1 MKTIRENSRFRF
13 GWDLIILVLIITS
26 CLLIP
31 FQIAFQNVTTD
42 LSGTE
47 IIYLIDL
54 FFLIDIV
61 LNFFT
66 SYRRKGTEITD
77 QNKASVRYLKTFF
90 FIDLLA
96 NFPLDAFFLMFPNAQ
111 IYSVSLVLILRFPR
125 LLRIVRMFVIF
136 RRWEVQSWSNSGYL
150 RIAKF
155 FTVVMLF
162 THWIACAWYLVAY
175 ISNFPPD
182 CWVVLMGIQDAP
194 VGTRYIRALYWTIVT
209 MTTVGYGDI
218 TPHRDIEY
226 VFTMVVMLLG
236 ASGYA
241 FIIGKI
247 ASLFSNIDAA
257 KANFWNR
264 IEAVNQYLRSR
275 NVPHNINEQVR
286 NYYEYLWAHHRG
298 VKEDTLFDDL
308 PIPFRLDILRYVT
321 RELLEKVP
329 LFKYCSPALRDVL
342 LMALKPQTYAPDGHI
357 AREGEKGKEIYFIS
371 RGKVEI
377 TSNEGQK
384 SHGILEG
391 GDYFGDLSLLLKEK
405 RTASVRA
412 QTYCE
417 IFKLDQ
423 TDFNRIKDEYPEFRD
438 VLTKISSEKTSKTS
452 TLILDGITL

>member
-1 MKTIRENSRFRF
+1 MNTIRENSRFRI
-13 GWDLIILVLIITS
+13 GWDLFVLVLIIAS

-31 FQIAFQNVTTD
+31 FQIAFQHVTNW
-42 LSGTE
+42 SGTE
-47 IIYLIDL
+47 LVYLIDL

-66 SYRRKGTEITD
+66 SSRHKGAEITD
-77 QNKASVRYLKTFF
+77 RKKTAAHYLKTLFV
-90 FIDLLA
+90 IDLVA
-96 NFPLDAFFLMFPNAQ
+96 NFPLDAFFMMFQDIQVYN
-111 IYSVSLVLILRFPR
+111 VSLVLILRIPR

-136 RRWEVQSWSNSGYL
+136 RRWEMQSWTNSGYL
-150 RIAKF
+150 RITKF
-155 FTVVMLF
+155 FTAVMLF

-175 ISNFPPD
+175 ISDFPPD
-182 CWVVLMGIQDAP
+182 CWVMIMGIQDATA
-194 VGTRYIRALYWTIVT
+194 VTRYIRSLYWTIVT

-226 VFTMVVMLLG
+226 VFTMAVMLLG

-257 KANFWNR
+257 KATFWNR

-275 NVPHNINEQVR
+275 NVPHKLNEQVR

-298 VKEDTLFDDL
+298 VKEDSLFDDL
-308 PIPFRLDILRYVT
+308 PTPFRLDILRYVT
-321 RELLEKVP
+321 RELLDKVP
-329 LFKYCSPALRDVL
+329 LFKYCSPALKDVL
-342 LMALKPQTYAPDGHI
+342 LMALKPQTFAPDGYI
-357 AREGEKGKEIYFIS
+357 VREGEVGKEIYFIS

-377 TSNEGQK
+377 TSNEGHN
-384 SHGILEG
+384 SHGTLEG
-391 GDYFGDLSLLLKEK
+391 GDYFGDLSLILREK

-412 QTYCE
+412 LTYCE
-417 IFKLDQ
+417 LFKLDR

-438 VLTKISSEKTSKTS
+438 VLTKMSSEKTGKTS
-452 TLILDGITL
+452 TLIMDGITL

>member
-1 MKTIRENSRFRF
+1 MKTIRENSRFRI
-13 GWDLIILVLIITS
+13 GWDLIILVLVIAS

-31 FQIAFQNVTTD
+31 FQIAFQHVTNW
-42 LSGTE
+42 SGTE
-47 IIYLIDL
+47 IVYLIDL

-66 SYRRKGTEITD
+66 SYRHKGAEITD
-77 QNKASVRYLKTFF
+77 RKKTAAHYLKTLFV
-90 FIDLLA
+90 IDLVA
-96 NFPLDAFFLMFPNAQ
+96 NFPLDAFFMMFQDIQVYN
-111 IYSVSLVLILRFPR
+111 VSLVLILRIPR

-136 RRWEVQSWSNSGYL
+136 RRWEMQSWANSGYL
-150 RIAKF
+150 RITKF
-155 FTVVMLF
+155 FTAVMLF

-175 ISNFPPD
+175 ISDFPPD
-182 CWVVLMGIQDAP
+182 CWVMIMGIQDATA
-194 VGTRYIRALYWTIVT
+194 VTRYIRSLYWTIVT

-226 VFTMVVMLLG
+226 VFTMAVMLLG

-257 KANFWNR
+257 KATFWNR

-275 NVPHNINEQVR
+275 NVPHKLKEQVR

-298 VKEDTLFDDL
+298 VKEDSLFDDL
-308 PIPFRLDILRYVT
+308 PTPFRLDILRYVT
-321 RELLEKVP
+321 RELLKEVP

-342 LMALKPQTYAPDGHI
+342 LMALKPQTFAPEGYI
-357 AREGEKGKEIYFIS
+357 AREGEVGKEIYFIS

-377 TSNEGQK
+377 TTNDGSTR
-384 SHGILEG
+384 HGTLED
-391 GDYFGDLSLLLKEK
+391 GDYFGDLSLILREK

-412 QTYCE
+412 LTYCE
-417 IFKLDQ
+417 IFELGKA
-423 TDFNRIKDEYPEFRD
+423 DFNHIKDEYPEFRD
-438 VLTKISSEKTSKTS
+438 VLTKMSSEKTEKVSAHV
-452 TLILDGITL
+452 LGGAIL